1 MKYSMLLVA
10 LLSASSLFG
19 ADTVQTVDTKVI
31 QQTNAELAQAREDAR
46 LAKED
51 ARLAKEELVKADIA
65 LENAEKTPGAID
77 AEEEVL
83 KEQETMHIS
92 VTGQGVAPMN
102 TSSPA
107 QAYALAKRAAVA
119 DAYRAIAEKIKGVRI
134 DGQDLIKNMMV
145 KRSTIRTSVKA
156 MVRNANVVETTFK
169 EGLCEVE
176 MEIIISHSD
185 FVAQ

>member
-19 ADTVQTVDTKVI
+19 ADQVQTVDTK
-31 QQTNAELAQAREDAR
+31 TELAQAKAEAA
-46 LAKED
+46 LAKAE
-51 ARLAKEELVKADIA
+51 AAQAKTEATIAKEQLAQADIA
-65 LENAEKTPGAID
+65 LENATKPAGAID
-77 AEEEVL
+77 VEEVL
-83 KEQETMHIS
+83 QENETMHIS

-102 TSSPA
+102 TTSPA
-107 QAYALAKRAAVA
+107 QAYALAKRAAIA
-119 DAYRAIAEKIKGVRI
+119 DAYRAIAEKVKGVRI

-176 MEIIISHSD
+176 MEIVISHSD
-185 FVAQ
+185 FAQ